1 MQIPRDPSL
10 ERKRERPFPARFQVF
25 QKVLRKKKLRGF
37 EEKALLVDA
46 GFRGHRKQ
54 KLDQPVVEKN
64 RADFNTVRHARGI
77 EITQQSRLQVRV
89 DVHEGKPLEEVL
101 TFDK

>member
-10 ERKRERPFPARFQVF
+10 EGKRERPFPARFQVF
-25 QKVLRKKKLRGF
+25 QEILRKKKLCGL
-37 EEKALLVDA
+37 EEEALLMDA
-46 GFRGHRKQ
+46 GFRRHRKQ

-77 EITQQSRLQVRV
+77 EITQQSRLPMCMN
-89 DVHEGKPLEEVL
+89 VHGSKPLEA
-101 TFDK
+101 